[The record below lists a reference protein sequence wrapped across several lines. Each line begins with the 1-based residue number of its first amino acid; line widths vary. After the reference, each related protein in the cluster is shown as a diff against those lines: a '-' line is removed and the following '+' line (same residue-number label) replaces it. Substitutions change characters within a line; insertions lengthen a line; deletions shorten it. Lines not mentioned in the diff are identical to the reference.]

1 VKKNDE
7 NLYQLQRIFWT
18 DAFDFV
24 AVVTAEQDA
33 QVHELIWGHFQSFHN
48 LEMGQ
53 NVNQPEEDCGSQL

>member
-33 QVHELIWGHFQSFHN
+33 QVHKLILGHFQAFQY

-53 NVNQPEEDCGSQL
+53 NVNQP